1 MTRVVCSAKP
11 RRVVIEAP
19 GVVVRVETGLYD
31 EDGRGVTRVDV
42 MADGDR
48 YQGDAAWWAD
58 CGVPSV
64 RGIAV
69 RVVRQ

>member
-1 MTRVVCSAKP
+1 MTRIVCAGKP

-19 GVVVRVETGLYD
+19 GVVVWVETGLHD
-31 EDGRGVTRVDV
+31 EVGRAVTRVDV
-42 MADGDR
+42 ITDADR
-48 YQGDAAWWAD
+48 YVGDAEWWAD
-58 CGVPSV
+58 CGTPST